1 MPVLSK
7 VGLSVKNLLVMA
19 NGAVVLKINTCDMLT
34 FKETYEPFSFQTK
47 FDFMAWHKESMSQ
60 RCL

>member
-19 NGAVVLKINTCDMLT
+19 NEAVVLEINTCDMLT
-34 FKETYEPFSFQTK
+34 F
-47 FDFMAWHKESMSQ
+47 
-60 RCL
+60 